1 LYPFAEV
8 NRPDLDLVYRTKFAR
23 AAFVCEMFGKLTARL
38 NRRKQYSSE
47 QDTDSKLSRCLN
59 TIDLTLLG
67 VGSTLGVGVYVLA
80 GAVARDTAGPSVI
93 LSFVIAGFASALSGL
108 CYAEF
113 GARVPKAGSA
123 YVYSYVTVGEL
134 AAFVIGWNLVLEY
147 VIGTASVARGYSG
160 YLDSLL
166 NNTMKNTFK
175 EHMPMNAS
183 FLAEYPDWT
192 AARITLV
199 LACVLSVGVQ
209 ESSRFNNIF
218 TLLNLSVVIF
228 VVAAG
233 STKAN
238 LENWNVSDSSAME
251 GTVGE
256 VEKDDSVK
264 LGAGGFFPFGV
275 SGMLSGAATCFYGFV
290 GFDAIAT
297 TGEET
302 RNPQRS
308 IPIAIVVSLII
319 VCFGYIGISGVLTLM
334 VPYYLQDADAPL
346 PHAFRLVGL
355 PEAAWVVA
363 LGALFG
369 LSTSLLGAMFP
380 LPRVIYAMANDGLL
394 PRFLGTVHNTFQTPF
409 IATILAGTLSAVMAL
424 LFDLSQLVDMMSI
437 GTLMAYT
444 MVSLSVL
451 LLRYRCTGIGQA
463 SDYTPL
469 CTQDPFET
477 DDVEELFPKHS
488 ATAKMVFTRKEYMRQ
503 MLNLDGDTI
512 PNPLSSHVA
521 SHSAILIALLSVPL
535 SIVSQ
540 LEPTWYHK
548 IGLAFVILKI
558 IICIIVLMRQ
568 PSDVSRLSFKVP
580 LVPLIPSLSIMINVF
595 LTTKLSG
602 QTWVRFAVWMI
613 IGLIIYVAYGIKNSS
628 EEYRMRGEVPP
639 EQKDASSNKP
649 STSR

>member
-1 LYPFAEV
+1 
-8 NRPDLDLVYRTKFAR
+8 
-23 AAFVCEMFGKLTARL
+23 MFEKLSARL
-38 NRRKQYSSE
+38 NRRKHYE
-47 QDTDSKLSRCLN
+47 TNQDVDSKLSRCLN

-80 GAVARDTAGPSVI
+80 GAVARDTAGPSVV
-93 LSFVIAGFASALSGL
+93 LSFLIAGVASALSGL

-166 NNTMKNTFK
+166 NNTMKTTFR
-175 EHMPMNAS
+175 EYMPMDAA
-183 FLAEYPDWT
+183 FLADYPDFT
-192 AARITLV
+192 AAIITIV

-228 VVAAG
+228 VIVAG

-238 LENWNVSDSSAME
+238 YDNWSVTQEEAAYA
-251 GTVGE
+251 GTVADTVTAE
-256 VEKDDSVK
+256 QREEDARVI
-264 LGAGGFFPFGV
+264 GAGGFFPFGV

-308 IPIAIVVSLII
+308 IPIAIIVSLII
-319 VCFGYIGISGVLTLM
+319 VCIGYMGISGVLTLM

-346 PHAFRLVGL
+346 PHAFRLVEL

-363 LGALFG
+363 LGAMFG

-409 IATILAGTLSAVMAL
+409 IATLLSGLLSAAMAL

-451 LLRYRCTGIGQA
+451 LLRYRCTSNAGQA
-463 SDYTPL
+463 MDYTPL

-477 DDVEELFPKHS
+477 DDVEELFPKHAANKLVYS
-488 ATAKMVFTRKEYMRQ
+488 RKEYARQ
-503 MLNLDGDTI
+503 MLNLDRDTS

-521 SHSAILIALLSVPL
+521 SHSAIVLSLLSVPF
-535 SIVSQ
+535 SVMVQ
-540 LEPTWYHK
+540 AEPVWYNK
-548 IGLAFVILKI
+548 IGLAFVIMKI
-558 IICIIVLMRQ
+558 VMCLIVLARQ
-568 PSDVSRLSFKVP
+568 PSDVSKLYFKVP
-580 LVPLIPSLSIMINVF
+580 LVPLIPACSILINVF
-595 LTTKLSG
+595 LMTKLSS
-602 QTWVRFAVWMI
+602 QTWVRFGVWMLV
-613 IGLIIYVAYGIKNSS
+613 GFIIYVAYGINNSS
-628 EEYRMRGEVPP
+628 EEYRMRGDVPP
-639 EQKDASSNKP
+639 EEQDPPSNKS